1 MFYKLYQIDLL
12 FSKFI
17 FSFFIDEVHEC
28 FRIPYFFFEPAKRYV
43 GGPGLV
49 PFVVFQSDFFYDF
62 PYALSYLQQSIMI
75 KALEQSSFSAENNPV
90 ELDIEFRHA
99 L

>member
-12 FSKFI
+12 FSYFI
-17 FSFFIDEVHEC
+17 FSFFVDEVHEC

-43 GGPGLV
+43 G
-49 PFVVFQSDFFYDF
+49 DFFYDF